1 MSFLFILLISFTQ
14 GFTEFLPISSQ
25 AHVILVTNFFYFN
38 ELTIRE
44 VNIIVHSGS
53 LLAIILYNLKQ
64 CLFLITSVKSFFRPD
79 LNLHT
84 SLLHNLLISFVPL
97 VFFSY
102 FLLSFLAVNFFE
114 SLVVIGISSI
124 IFSILLFIIDT
135 NCLRINTLEKLT
147 KKKAFLIGI
156 FQSLAIIPGASRAGT
171 VITIMRLLGYNRK
184 DCVYYSNLLSIPSI
198 FGAIIFLFS
207 GGLENNLTI
216 NFDMDFFL
224 LLIFSFLFSL
234 IFIHFL
240 VTWVRKSS
248 LTIFVIYRL
257 IFGVGLIVYS
267 YNFFGLF

>member
-156 FQSLAIIPGASRAGT
+156 FQSLALIPGASRAGT
-171 VITIMRLLGYNRK
+171 VITIMRLLGY
-184 DCVYYSNLLSIPSI
+184 SNLLSIPTI

-207 GGLENNLTI
+207 GGLENSLTI

>member
-124 IFSILLFIIDT
+124 IFSI
-135 NCLRINTLEKLT
+135 
-147 KKKAFLIGI
+147 
-156 FQSLAIIPGASRAGT
+156 
-171 VITIMRLLGYNRK
+171 MRLLGYNRR
-184 DCVYYSNLLSIPSI
+184 DCVYYSNLLSIPTI

-207 GGLENNLTI
+207 GGLENSLTI